1 MRRDTYG
8 CRRMDIAEVLNPFS
22 HPLLCRD
29 LVPCDP
35 QNPRVARHT
44 SSPATPAAHPVSW
57 AAPCIPS
64 TAVGLGGG
72 SEERGS
78 GCPRD
83 FFPSHV
89 RGPAVLPTHSCH
101 PSGMSSSIPGPKVH
115 PDMMQ
120 PRSLS
125 RALHAHLCTPG
136 HSPGFQPHHF
146 KTLLGIIRSGHP
158 LGGTTQSPSALSIQ
172 GGAALP
178 GAAAT
183 QTSSDRP
190 RIFYRRNRAGAGGTP
205 THTHNAVQRNGFT
218 KESGESGGAPGSAG
232 GRGAGLLGQQRVV
245 CSGSLRA
252 LDDFPLGIPSI
263 IAPPLL
269 PRTSRETSRPE
280 GRWRAERLG
289 AAGSSCPTFG
299 AAPPS
304 PHAVP

>member
-1 MRRDTYG
+1 
-8 CRRMDIAEVLNPFS
+8 MDIAEVLNPFS

-29 LVPCDP
+29 LVPYDP

-64 TAVGLGGG
+64 TAVGLGVG

-158 LGGTTQSPSALSIQ
+158 PGGHHA
-172 GGAALP
+172 
-178 GAAAT
+178 
-183 QTSSDRP
+183 
-190 RIFYRRNRAGAGGTP
+190 
-205 THTHNAVQRNGFT
+205 
-218 KESGESGGAPGSAG
+218 ESLRSVHSG
-232 GRGAGLLGQQRVV
+232 GRGSPRSSRHTNVIRQTTNLLQTEQGRGWRHPDAHTQR
-245 CSGSLRA
+245 CTEEW
-252 LDDFPLGIPSI
+252 IY
-263 IAPPLL
+263 
-269 PRTSRETSRPE
+269 
-280 GRWRAERLG
+280 
-289 AAGSSCPTFG
+289 
-299 AAPPS
+299 
-304 PHAVP
+304 